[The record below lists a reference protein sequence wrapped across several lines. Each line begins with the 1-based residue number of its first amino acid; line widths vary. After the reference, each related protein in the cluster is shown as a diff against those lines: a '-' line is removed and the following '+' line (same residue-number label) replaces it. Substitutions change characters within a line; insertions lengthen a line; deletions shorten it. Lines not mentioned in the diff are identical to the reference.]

1 MITTWRKLAATPM
14 FEGMD
19 YLIPT
24 VGKDYDGFIARPA
37 SSERA
42 LNWLRAALARQE
54 LQKDLWVDLTWHSFR
69 VFMPDCAFQAQIPRD
84 QRQYLGNWMAE
95 STADVYTREKRNV
108 VCAIWNKVTSNLDAI
123 DTDGSRT
130 MRIDFSLDEQ
140 PEAQGGSMA
149 SAPPL
154 PAAVADPPLAGA
166 FGPEDG
172 TPHKAPKASSP
183 SSRHADS
190 PASSWLLTPIPAD
203 EPHHRAPCNR
213 SLPLWSE
220 AIRGRFTS

>member
-69 VFMPDCAFQAQIPRD
+69 VFMPDCALQAKIPKGSASVPGQLDGGEYR
-84 QRQYLGNWMAE
+84 RCLHP
-95 STADVYTREKRNV
+95 REEERGL
-108 VCAIWNKVTSNLDAI
+108 CHL
-123 DTDGSRT
+123 
-130 MRIDFSLDEQ
+130 EQ
-140 PEAQGGSMA
+140 GHLQ
-149 SAPPL
+149 
-154 PAAVADPPLAGA
+154 PA
-166 FGPEDG
+166 
-172 TPHKAPKASSP
+172 
-183 SSRHADS
+183 RH
-190 PASSWLLTPIPAD
+190 
-203 EPHHRAPCNR
+203 
-213 SLPLWSE
+213 
-220 AIRGRFTS
+220 